1 MGIWSSLGDTLDCY
15 FGQNM
20 RKCIGM
26 VNPSKNKETGSDTP
40 ESTEAK
46 HLVVTQPD
54 KFQGLLET
62 ISLMDKVSERLGED
76 HSGDMGGGGSAQ
88 GSNQGDDGTTSA
100 RAAAIA
106 TIPDAPEMRKSL
118 GAYIQKEIKILRK
131 EARKETFRSS
141 KPGSAHHINDL
152 YSKIRRLNTLFV
164 ELMETSVDA
173 LKRLFIKVFVDK
185 QSL

>member
-1 MGIWSSLGDTLDCY
+1 
-15 FGQNM
+15 
-20 RKCIGM
+20 M
-26 VNPSKNKETGSDTP
+26 VNPSGSIESGPHSKESA
-40 ESTEAK
+40 EAK

-76 HSGDMGGGGSAQ
+76 NSSDMGGAGSS
-88 GSNQGDDGTTSA
+88 GSGQGDDGSTST
-100 RAAAIA
+100 RAAAIEN
-106 TIPDAPEMRKSL
+106 IPDAPEMRKSL

-131 EARKETFRSS
+131 QARKKSFHAS
-141 KPGSAHHINDL
+141 KPGSAHQINDL
-152 YSKIRRLNTLFV
+152 YSKIRRLNTLFA

-173 LKRLFIKVFVDK
+173 LKRLFIKVFIDK